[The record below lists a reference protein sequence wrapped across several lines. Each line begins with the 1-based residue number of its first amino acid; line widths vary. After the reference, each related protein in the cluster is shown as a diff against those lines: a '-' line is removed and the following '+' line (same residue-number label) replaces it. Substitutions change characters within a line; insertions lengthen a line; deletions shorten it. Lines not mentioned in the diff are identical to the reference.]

1 MRDTKNWGNPS
12 RWACA
17 RTARVSV
24 LLRFYFLP
32 YYHLKVV
39 GGVLF
44 GVWLKLPKTFTR
56 VGEVWILGVRL
67 IMDFGTR
74 RVCSGSHRYA
84 PQTKARGAAA
94 RNQPTHIT

>member
-32 YYHLKVV
+32 YYHLNLDFLISVVATLIGMV
-39 GGVLF
+39 GGA
-44 GVWLKLPKTFTR
+44 
-56 VGEVWILGVRL
+56 LG
-67 IMDFGTR
+67 
-74 RVCSGSHRYA
+74 
-84 PQTKARGAAA
+84 
-94 RNQPTHIT
+94 HIS

>member
-1 MRDTKNWGNPS
+1 MSDCTVPS
-12 RWACA
+12 
-17 RTARVSV
+17 
-24 LLRFYFLP
+24 F
-32 YYHLKVV
+32 KVV

-44 GVWLKLPKTFTR
+44 WVWLKLPKTFTR

-94 RNQPTHIT
+94 RNPPTHIT